1 MSERKIDLADAGQA
15 EAAKQ
20 KQIRARARWFLEL
33 ALENALAA
41 HDGNGKAVEAIALD
55 MIDQMKG

>member
-1 MSERKIDLADAGQA
+1 MSGGRIDLADTAQA

-20 KQIRARARWFLEL
+20 KQIRARSRWFIEL
-33 ALENALAA
+33 AIDNALAA
-41 HDGNGKAVEAIALD
+41 HDGDGKAVEAILHT